1 MSEIAVFGQLFILEN
16 VRNRGSRSVIGI
28 KAIYAISVRNFY
40 TNILFV
46 TCDYSF
52 EISEIYLKFEMNER
66 GSNIDY
72 IDRNVLN

>member
-1 MSEIAVFGQLFILEN
+1 MSEIAVFGQLFILGN

-28 KAIYAISVRNFY
+28 KVIYAISVRNFY
-40 TNILFV
+40 TNIKFV
-46 TCDYSF
+46 TCDYLF
-52 EISEIYLKFEMNER
+52 EISEIYFKFEMNER

>member
-40 TNILFV
+40 TNIKLV
-46 TCDYSF
+46 TCDYLF

-66 GSNIDY
+66 GSNID
-72 IDRNVLN
+72 

>member
-66 GSNIDY
+66 GSNID
-72 IDRNVLN
+72 